1 MNDQFSHIFE
11 LLPHQLDVVFSE
23 AKKCC
28 MITGRGGGKTYTLST
43 LGLNELMQG
52 KNVLVGAQS
61 VDSLHDN
68 LWQELK
74 LRADEAGVYNL
85 IDWHER
91 PMRAYLNGATIY
103 TGTYEAVNAKRS
115 GTRVATM
122 ILDEMFLA
130 PINILSVWGPCM
142 RDCGF
147 SPRIVGGTTPVKG
160 SMWNTLF
167 SDPDCDWEIVRATS
181 RDNPWITDEEYELF
195 NSGMISDEMRRQELF
210 GEIITGAADMG
221 IIQLGDFPAYAAPT
235 TDKRRIA
242 GLDMSG
248 GGERDACAFLSRVG
262 NRVECIKEWHGTD
275 SEQVAAFVLKYH
287 REHPIDILNMDL
299 AWSES
304 VYDMLKYNIPCHQIP
319 FGSKAE
325 NDIVY
330 ENIRAEMFFNAA
342 KAVKGGLCCDG
353 LELSGELK
361 RELCAMT
368 WVKNS
373 RGRFL
378 ICPKE
383 DLRVVLGR
391 SPDVADAFAL
401 TCLRL
406 WKGDAPS
413 FRVAGSLRSPSL
425 EIKRRKACAMMQ

>member
-1 MNDQFSHIFE
+1 MTHVWD
-11 LLPHQLDVVFSE
+11 LLPHQDDLVYSK
-23 AKKCC
+23 ASKCA
-28 MITGRGGGKTYTLST
+28 MICGRGAGKSYALSYLTLRDFV
-43 LGLNELMQG
+43 EG

-61 VDSLHDN
+61 VDTLHDS
-68 LWQELK
+68 LWTEIK
-74 LRADEAGVYNL
+74 ERAKEAGIHDF

-91 PMRAYLNGATIY
+91 PMRAYFNGATIY
-103 TGTYEAVNAKRS
+103 TGTYEAVDAKRS

-122 ILDEMFLA
+122 VLDELFLA
-130 PINILSVWGPCM
+130 PVNILSVWGPVM

-147 SPRIVGGTTPVKG
+147 SPRIVAGTTPRKG

-167 SDPDCDWEIVRATS
+167 SDPNCGWEIIRAST
-181 RDNPWITDEEYELF
+181 RDNPHITSEEFDLF
-195 NSGMISDEMRRQELF
+195 NSGMLNDEMRRQELE
-210 GEIITGAADMG
+210 GEIITGNRDMG
-221 IIQLGDFPAYAAPT
+221 IIQLADFPVAPAPT
-235 TDKRRIA
+235 TDIRRLA

-248 GGERDACAFLSRVG
+248 GGERDACAFVVRVG
-262 NRVECIKEWHGTD
+262 NKVECIKEWHGTD

-287 REHPIDILNMDL
+287 REHPIDTLFMDL

-304 VYDMLKYNIPCHQIP
+304 VYDMLKYNLPCRQIP

-342 KAVKGGLCCDG
+342 KAIKGGLCIDG
-353 LELSGELK
+353 CELSGELK

-378 ICPKE
+378 ICPKD

-391 SPDVADAFAL
+391 SPDVADALAL
-401 TCLRL
+401 TCLHL
-406 WKGDAPS
+406 WKGDVPQ
-413 FRVAGSLRSPSL
+413 FRRADSMHSPAL
-425 EIKRRKACAMMQ
+425 AIKRRKACAMMQ